1 MAYLQFLFN
10 NRRFLSFGL
19 FIAFFSAFGQ
29 TFFIAVFGP
38 DIRAEF
44 GLSHGGFGGYY
55 AIGTAASGICL
66 IWAGKLIDRFDLRWV
81 TAFVCGALV
90 LACANMAMVPAAWA
104 LVPALFALR
113 LSGQGLMSHTAMT
126 SMGRYFEA
134 ERGRAVSIAIL
145 GFPMGVAVFPG
156 LAVWLSSMLGWR
168 MAWAAIAA
176 SLALFLIPVALWL
189 LRGHGARHHYFLAR
203 TETETGQTDTARAG
217 PQNAPQN
224 APEKTAEKTA
234 ETTRR
239 RQWTRAEVVR
249 DLRFYLLC
257 FSITAPS
264 FIVTGLF
271 FHQAQLAFSK
281 GWSLAWMASAFIA
294 YTVGAIGANLAFGP
308 LIDRYGARRLLPYYL
323 YPLVLACL
331 IIVLFD
337 HPMAAVALT
346 LLLGLTSGGGQTLV
360 GAAWPEFYGVLH
372 LGAIRA
378 LVMSMSVGAS
388 ALSPFTLGWLIDRG
402 VAMETMALG
411 FLGYLALAIV
421 SIMVALA
428 RPATGPRRPR
438 GHLT

>member
-1 MAYLQFLFN
+1 MAYLRFLFT
-10 NRRFLSFGL
+10 NRRFLSFGVL
-19 FIAFFSAFGQ
+19 IAFFSAFGQ

-38 DIRAEF
+38 EIRAEF
-44 GLSHGGFGGYY
+44 DLSHGGFGGYY
-55 AIGTAASGICL
+55 AVGTAASGICL

-81 TAFVCGALV
+81 TAFVCGALI

-104 LVPALFALR
+104 LAPALFALR

-156 LAVWLSSMLGWR
+156 LAVWLTSLLGWR
-168 MAWAAIAA
+168 MAWAAIAIA
-176 SLALFLIPVALWL
+176 LALFLIPLALWL
-189 LRGHGARHHYFLAR
+189 LRGHGDRHRFFLAR
-203 TETETGQTDTARAG
+203 TDTDPASPQSDPKEMTETA
-217 PQNAPQN
+217 
-224 APEKTAEKTA
+224 
-234 ETTRR
+234 RR

-249 DLRFYLLC
+249 DPRFYLLC

-271 FHQAQLAFSK
+271 FHQAQLAFAK
-281 GWSLAWMASAFIA
+281 GWSLGWMASAFVA
-294 YTVGAIGANLAFGP
+294 YTVGAISANLAFGP

-323 YPLVLACL
+323 YPLVFACL
-331 IIVLFD
+331 TIVLFD
-337 HPMAAVALT
+337 HPMSAVALT
-346 LLLGLTSGGGQTLV
+346 LLLGLTSGAGQTLV

-388 ALSPFTLGWLIDRG
+388 ALSPVTLGWLIDRG

-411 FLGYLALAIV
+411 FLAYLALAIG
-421 SIMVALA
+421 SILIALA
-428 RPATGPRRPR
+428 RPVPEKFTVN
-438 GHLT
+438 

>member
-10 NRRFLSFGL
+10 NRRFLGFGL

-38 DIRAEF
+38 EIRAEF

-81 TAFVCGALV
+81 TAFVCGALI
-90 LACANMAMVPAAWA
+90 LACANMAMLPAAWA
-104 LVPALFALR
+104 LAPALFALR

-156 LAVWLSSMLGWR
+156 LAVWLTTLLGWR
-168 MAWAAIAA
+168 MAWATIAIA
-176 SLALFLIPVALWL
+176 LALFLIPVALWL
-189 LRGHGARHHYFLAR
+189 LRGHGVRHRFFLAR
-203 TETETGQTDTARAG
+203 TETETGQSGSETTADTAW
-217 PQNAPQN
+217 
-224 APEKTAEKTA
+224 
-234 ETTRR
+234 R

-249 DLRFYLLC
+249 DPRFYMLC
-257 FSITAPS
+257 FAITAPS

-271 FHQAQLAFSK
+271 FHQAQLAFAK
-281 GWSLAWMASAFIA
+281 GWSLAWMASAFVA
-294 YTVGAIGANLAFGP
+294 YTVGAISANLAFGP

-331 IIVLFD
+331 TIVLFD

-346 LLLGLTSGGGQTLV
+346 LLLGLTSGAGQTLV

-378 LVMSMSVGAS
+378 LVMSMSV
-388 ALSPFTLGWLIDRG
+388 
-402 VAMETMALG
+402 
-411 FLGYLALAIV
+411 
-421 SIMVALA
+421 
-428 RPATGPRRPR
+428 
-438 GHLT
+438 

>member
-1 MAYLQFLFN
+1 MAYLKFLFN
-10 NRRFLSFGL
+10 NRRFLGFGVL
-19 FIAFFSAFGQ
+19 IAFFSAFGQ

-55 AIGTAASGICL
+55 ALGTAASGVCL

-81 TAFVCGALV
+81 TALVCGALI
-90 LACANMAMVPAAWA
+90 LACANMAVIPAAWA
-104 LVPALFALR
+104 LAPALFALR

-156 LAVWLSSMLGWR
+156 LAVWLTSMLGWR

-176 SLALFLIPVALWL
+176 TLALFLIPLALWL
-189 LRGHGARHHYFLAR
+189 LRGHGARHHFFLAR
-203 TETETGQTDTARAG
+203 TAVESGLTGPD
-217 PQNAPQN
+217 QNGVQDDPR
-224 APEKTAEKTA
+224 KTAGTA
-234 ETTRR
+234 RR

-249 DLRFYLLC
+249 DPRFYLLC
-257 FSITAPS
+257 FAITAPS

-271 FHQAQLAFSK
+271 FHQAHLAFAK
-281 GWSLAWMASAFIA
+281 GWTLAWMASAFVA

-308 LIDRYGARRLLPYYL
+308 LIDRYGARRLLPFYL

-331 IIVLFD
+331 IIILFD
-337 HPMAAVALT
+337 HPMSAVALT
-346 LLLGLTSGGGQTLV
+346 LMLGLTSGGGQTLI

-378 LVMSMSVGAS
+378 LVMSMGVGAS
-388 ALSPFTLGWLIDRG
+388 ALSPVTLGWLIDRG

-411 FLGYLALAIV
+411 FLGYLVLAIG
-421 SIMVALA
+421 SIMLALA
-428 RPATGPRRPR
+428 RPAPDPGQFELNQQGP
-438 GHLT
+438 TV